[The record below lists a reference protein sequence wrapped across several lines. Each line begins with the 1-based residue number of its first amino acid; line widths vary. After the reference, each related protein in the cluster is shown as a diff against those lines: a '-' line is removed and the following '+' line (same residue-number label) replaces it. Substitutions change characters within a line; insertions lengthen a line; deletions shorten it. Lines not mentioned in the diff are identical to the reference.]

1 MQSETHVAWPL
12 PTTELKPALQ
22 LALALAHGDM
32 AVLMLHDDRVGRL
45 FPALGYGISD
55 AQCEMIGS
63 HAFGDGPFG
72 IAMAEHRRV
81 AVRDAW
87 RQSESL
93 GQAAH
98 TLGFR
103 GMEIVPL
110 FAFNGKAI
118 GALGIMYRHARGCS
132 RRMIKLIEACA
143 QLVVSAVQHAERQ
156 AEAERARESAEQVG
170 RARIQF
176 FARMSHELRTPLQSI
191 AGYIDLL
198 RVGSAEPLTPA
209 QARLLSRV
217 RDSEEILVH
226 VIDDLITFSRLE
238 AGHVVYHVGPVVAQ
252 EAIRVTEAVVSP
264 LASDRGVRLEIA
276 DCPASI
282 LVAADGDKLKQ
293 VLVNLAANAVKF
305 TSRGGTV
312 RLSCHSEGEIVSFD
326 VADNGPGID
335 PDKLRE
341 IFEPYVQLGTPLLDR
356 FGGSGLGLAISRE
369 FAIGMH
375 GQLTVSSA
383 VGRGSVFT
391 LRLPMAKIED
401 STVVDTSSVRA
412 MRSAEQL
419 FPGSA

>member
-22 LALALAHGDM
+22 LALGLAHADM
-32 AVLMLHDDRVGRL
+32 AVLMLHDDTVGTL
-45 FPALGYGISD
+45 FPALGYGISE
-55 AQCEMIGS
+55 AQCELIGT
-63 HAFGDGPFG
+63 HRLGVGPFG
-72 IAMAEHRRV
+72 IALSEHRRV

-87 RQSESL
+87 RHQESL
-93 GQAAH
+93 GEAAH

-103 GMEIVPL
+103 GIEIVPL
-110 FAFNGKAI
+110 FGI
-118 GALGIMYRHARGCS
+118 EGQPVGALGIMYRHARGCS
-132 RRMIKLIEACA
+132 RRTVKLIEACA
-143 QLVVSAVQHAERQ
+143 QLVVSAVLHARRQ
-156 AEAERARESAEQVG
+156 VEAERARESAEQVG

-209 QARLLSRV
+209 QARLLGRV

-238 AGHVVYHVGPVVAQ
+238 AGHIVYHLGPVLAQ
-252 EAIRVTEAVVSP
+252 EALRVTEAVVSP
-264 LASDRGVRLEIA
+264 LASDRGVHLEIA
-276 DCPASI
+276 DTPPGIIVS
-282 LVAADGDKLKQ
+282 ADSDKLKQ

-312 RLSCHSEGEIVSFD
+312 RLSCRNEPDGVSFD

-335 PDKLRE
+335 ADKLRE

-369 FAIGMH
+369 FATGMH
-375 GQLTVSSA
+375 GQLTVAST

-391 LRLPMAKIED
+391 LRLPRA
-401 STVVDTSSVRA
+401 TVEATVAETSSARPS
-412 MRSAEQL
+412 RSAEQAL
-419 FPGSA
+419 PGTA